1 MTERSAPSRRQFGR
15 LDSDA
20 TQLVAVFVIY
30 ILSIVFASPTDRL
43 QPNESVDL
51 IVSHGRQTEQRLF
64 GSFSPTGLNY
74 EVQGDVVQVDLVII
88 TSYVAFL
95 RVK

>member
-1 MTERSAPSRRQFGR
+1 MTERSAPSRWQFGC

-20 TQLVAVFVIY
+20 TQLVAVLIIH
-30 ILSIVFASPTDRL
+30 ILSTVFASPTDRL

-64 GSFSPTGLNY
+64 GLFSPTGLNY
-74 EVQGDVVQVDLVII
+74 EVQGDVVQVDLVAIK
-88 TSYVAFL
+88 SYVTFL
-95 RVK
+95 RMK